1 MTKDVTITKQ
11 TSVSNVDI
19 SPVISE
25 VIEYTK
31 DQAVMKD
38 IKTVLASVPKSDSM
52 DWKLVSGV
60 IMNSL
65 VEWVVENKDKN
76 DVKSLELIQHL
87 QKDIGYLLQRLGLA
101 QQSFSQLI
109 STIKGLLNVALFLC
123 PGTRCSGS
131 KHTRCCVVFLQ
142 HY

>member
-1 MTKDVTITKQ
+1 MTKQVTTTKQ
-11 TSVSNVDI
+11 TSISNVDI

-31 DQAVMKD
+31 DQAVIKD
-38 IKTVLASVPKSDSM
+38 IKSVLASVPKSDSM

-65 VEWVVENKDKN
+65 VEWVVENKDN
-76 DVKSLELIQHL
+76 DNTRSLELIKHL

-101 QQSFSQLI
+101 E
-109 STIKGLLNVALFLC
+109 
-123 PGTRCSGS
+123 
-131 KHTRCCVVFLQ
+131 
-142 HY
+142 

>member
-1 MTKDVTITKQ
+1 MTNEVTTTKQ

-19 SPVISE
+19 SSVINE

-38 IKTVLASVPKSDSM
+38 IKSVLASVPKSDSM

-65 VEWVVENKDKN
+65 VEWVVENKDN
-76 DVKSLELIQHL
+76 DNTQSLDLIKHL
-87 QKDIGYLLQRLGLA
+87 QRDVGYLLQRLGLA
-101 QQSFSQLI
+101 E
-109 STIKGLLNVALFLC
+109 
-123 PGTRCSGS
+123 
-131 KHTRCCVVFLQ
+131 
-142 HY
+142 

>member
-1 MTKDVTITKQ
+1 MTKDLTTTKQ

-19 SPVISE
+19 SPIISE

-38 IKTVLASVPKSDSM
+38 IKSVLASVPKSDSM

-65 VEWVVENKDKN
+65 VEWVVENKDN
-76 DVKSLELIQHL
+76 DNTKSLELIQHL
-87 QKDIGYLLQRLGLA
+87 QKDVGYLLQRLGLA
-101 QQSFSQLI
+101 E
-109 STIKGLLNVALFLC
+109 
-123 PGTRCSGS
+123 
-131 KHTRCCVVFLQ
+131 
-142 HY
+142 

>member
-1 MTKDVTITKQ
+1 MTNEITTTKQ

-19 SPVISE
+19 SPIITE
-25 VIEYTK
+25 VLEYTK

-65 VEWVVENKDKN
+65 VEWVVENKDKDN
-76 DVKSLELIQHL
+76 TRSLDLIKHL
-87 QKDIGYLLQRLGLA
+87 QRDIGYLLKRLGLA
-101 QQSFSQLI
+101 E
-109 STIKGLLNVALFLC
+109 
-123 PGTRCSGS
+123 
-131 KHTRCCVVFLQ
+131 
-142 HY
+142 

>member
-1 MTKDVTITKQ
+1 MTKDLTTIKQ

-19 SPVISE
+19 SSVINE

-31 DQAVMKD
+31 DQATITD

-65 VEWVVENKDKN
+65 VEWVVENKDKDN
-76 DVKSLELIQHL
+76 TKSLDLIKHL
-87 QKDIGYLLQRLGLA
+87 QRDVGYLLQRLGLA
-101 QQSFSQLI
+101 E
-109 STIKGLLNVALFLC
+109 
-123 PGTRCSGS
+123 
-131 KHTRCCVVFLQ
+131 
-142 HY
+142 

>member
-1 MTKDVTITKQ
+1 MTKEVTTTKH

-19 SPVISE
+19 SSVINE

-31 DQAVMKD
+31 DQAVITD
-38 IKTVLASVPKSDSM
+38 IKTVLASVPKSSSM

-65 VEWVVENKDKN
+65 VEWVVENKDN
-76 DVKSLELIQHL
+76 NNTRSLDLIKHL

-101 QQSFSQLI
+101 E
-109 STIKGLLNVALFLC
+109 
-123 PGTRCSGS
+123 
-131 KHTRCCVVFLQ
+131 
-142 HY
+142 

>member
-1 MTKDVTITKQ
+1 MTKDLTTTKQ

-38 IKTVLASVPKSDSM
+38 IKTVLSSVPKSDSM

-65 VEWVVENKDKN
+65 VEWVVENKDN
-76 DVKSLELIQHL
+76 DDTRSLDLIKHL
-87 QKDIGYLLQRLGLA
+87 QRDVGYLLQRLGLA
-101 QQSFSQLI
+101 E
-109 STIKGLLNVALFLC
+109 
-123 PGTRCSGS
+123 
-131 KHTRCCVVFLQ
+131 
-142 HY
+142 

>member
-1 MTKDVTITKQ
+1 MTNEITTTKQ
-11 TSVSNVDI
+11 TSVTNVDI
-19 SPVISE
+19 SPVITE
-25 VIEYTK
+25 VLEYTK

-65 VEWVVENKDKN
+65 VEWVVENKDN
-76 DVKSLELIQHL
+76 GNTRSLDLIKHL

-101 QQSFSQLI
+101 E
-109 STIKGLLNVALFLC
+109 
-123 PGTRCSGS
+123 
-131 KHTRCCVVFLQ
+131 
-142 HY
+142 

>member
-1 MTKDVTITKQ
+1 MTKDLTTTKQ

-31 DQAVMKD
+31 DQAVIKD

-65 VEWVVENKDKN
+65 VEWVVENKDN
-76 DVKSLELIQHL
+76 DGTRSLDLIKHL
-87 QKDIGYLLQRLGLA
+87 QKDVGYLLQRLGLA
-101 QQSFSQLI
+101 E
-109 STIKGLLNVALFLC
+109 
-123 PGTRCSGS
+123 
-131 KHTRCCVVFLQ
+131 
-142 HY
+142 

>member
-1 MTKDVTITKQ
+1 MTNEITTTKQ

-19 SPVISE
+19 SPVINE
-25 VIEYTK
+25 VLEYTK
-31 DQAVMKD
+31 DQAVIKD

-65 VEWVVENKDKN
+65 VEWVVENKDN
-76 DVKSLELIQHL
+76 DSTRSLDLIKHL

-101 QQSFSQLI
+101 E
-109 STIKGLLNVALFLC
+109 
-123 PGTRCSGS
+123 
-131 KHTRCCVVFLQ
+131 
-142 HY
+142 

>member
-1 MTKDVTITKQ
+1 MTKDLTTTKQ

-19 SPVISE
+19 SPVINE
-25 VIEYTK
+25 VLEYTK
-31 DQAVMKD
+31 DQAVITD

-65 VEWVVENKDKN
+65 VEWVVENKDN
-76 DVKSLELIQHL
+76 DSTRSLDLIKHL

-101 QQSFSQLI
+101 E
-109 STIKGLLNVALFLC
+109 
-123 PGTRCSGS
+123 
-131 KHTRCCVVFLQ
+131 
-142 HY
+142 